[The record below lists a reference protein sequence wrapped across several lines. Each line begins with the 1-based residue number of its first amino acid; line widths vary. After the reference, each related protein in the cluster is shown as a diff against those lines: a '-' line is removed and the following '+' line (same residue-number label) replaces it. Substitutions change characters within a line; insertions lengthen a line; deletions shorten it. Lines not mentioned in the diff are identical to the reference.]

1 MNVVKPEPNPPLA
14 EAKAA
19 PPRAVHT
26 RPAVLRAG
34 DSIAQFASAYP
45 TISVISAFAIGFAL
59 ARLVR
64 RLNDT

>member
-14 EAKAA
+14 ETKAPA
-19 PPRAVHT
+19 PP
-26 RPAVLRAG
+26 PAQRSPVLRAG
-34 DSIAQFASAYP
+34 ESIAQFASAYP
-45 TISVISAFAIGFAL
+45 TISVISAFAIGFAF